1 MTVTPASSAQPE
13 RITPAKPRKELRG
26 VAITALV
33 LGIVAIAGSP
43 LPILNNATI
52 IAGIIGIPFGII
64 GLFGIKKVTAAVGLV
79 LAIGGVVIG
88 LMLQQKWSDDLD
100 KLKTDLDRSVS
111 DIVNADP
118 MGGIDMPITPVK

>member
-1 MTVTPASSAQPE
+1 MTVTPANSATPE
-13 RITPAKPRKELRG
+13 RIPAAVERKERRG

-33 LGIVAIAGSP
+33 LGLVSIAGSP

-52 IAGIIGIPFGII
+52 IAGIIGVPFGII
-64 GLFGIKKVTAAVGLV
+64 GLFGVKKTTAAVGLV

-100 KLKTDLDRSVS
+100 KLKTDLDKSVS